1 VIGEWLREQRTT
13 SVKATNAR
21 RNAYRAHRKVYEA
34 IVARDPD
41 RAAEAMREH
50 LEEVEAF
57 YWQVTQ
63 AGPG

>member
-1 VIGEWLREQRTT
+1 VKSDDVAGRT
-13 SVKATNAR
+13 
-21 RNAYRAHRKVYEA
+21 KVYEA